1 MATQWGVGQINW
13 PGQLLGELAAVL
25 LPGAIG
31 AAVYLALMNAM
42 KVSELALTAELIRR
56 RNPL

>member
-1 MATQWGVGQINW
+1 MATLWGVGRINW
-13 PGQLLGELAAVL
+13 PGLLPGEIAAVV

-31 AAVYLALMNAM
+31 VATYLALMNVM
-42 KVSELALTAELIRR
+42 KVPELKLATQLIRR